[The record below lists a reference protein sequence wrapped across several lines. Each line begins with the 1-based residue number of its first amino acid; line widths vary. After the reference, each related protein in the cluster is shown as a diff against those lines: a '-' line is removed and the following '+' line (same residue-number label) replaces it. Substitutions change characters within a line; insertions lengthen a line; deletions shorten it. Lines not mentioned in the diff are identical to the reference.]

1 VGLSTYRQKRKFD
14 VTAEPRGAVR
24 RRKGRSFVVQ
34 KHDATRMHYD
44 FRLEHE
50 GVLKS
55 WAVTK
60 GPSLVPGEKRLAVHV
75 EDHPVEYGA
84 FEGTIPKGQ
93 YGGGTV
99 MLWDRGTWEPEGD
112 PDKGFKKGH
121 LVFDL
126 DGAKLKGRWHLV
138 RMHGRP
144 NEKRENWLL
153 IKGDDEAARE
163 AGDPDI
169 LDQKDKSVA
178 TKRSMEEIAAGR
190 KPKVKTKVKAAAVW
204 NSVARKERA
213 APPVPPLHAK
223 ERTGGRRTRGRGS
236 ARSAGRVTARRA
248 RAKARLPDF
257 VPPCL
262 ARLEAQAPDGAGW
275 VHEIKFDGY
284 RIQAR
289 LDGGEVALL
298 TRKGLD
304 WAKKFKPVADAVAA
318 LSAGTALIDGEIVVE
333 VDGVSDF
340 STLQADISA
349 GRKDRF
355 VYCVFDLLHLDG
367 IDYTARPLIERKA
380 ALKELLADADPPLR
394 YSEHLDDPGRVVLSH
409 ACKMTLEG
417 IISKR
422 AEAPYHSGRTGDWIK
437 SKCNGRQ
444 EFVIGGFV
452 PSTVMPRAVGSLA
465 MGYFEDGRFV
475 YAGRVGTGFNHDNAA
490 ELYRELDRLRVATP
504 PFDERLPPSERRRKA
519 VRWVAPR
526 MVAEIEFRG
535 FTGDKMLRH
544 AAFKGVRADKN
555 AAEVIREEVADMA
568 ATTDTGAAKRKSVDA
583 PKPRGAA
590 KRAKTQTAKAGTRK
604 VSTAESSS
612 ARTPATSARTAHA
625 VAGVTLTHPERVYWD
640 DVGITKQDLADF
652 YADIWDWLAPHVVR
666 RPLALLRC
674 PDGAGENCFVQKH
687 AHSTFDRSKI
697 ISVDDHGEEVIAI
710 DRLEGLIA
718 LVQSGVLE
726 VHVWGTSIDR
736 LDLCDRLVFD
746 LDPGPGVDWKA
757 VIAAAREVRRRLD
770 DLGLESF
777 IKTSG
782 GKGLHV
788 VAPIAGAPWD
798 EAKEFSHAV
807 ALEMAADSPDKY
819 VSKMTKSLRQGK
831 IFVDYLRNGRG
842 ATAVAAY
849 SSRARKGAPVSAPIA
864 WEELKP
870 TLTADKFTVLNLRQ
884 RLARLKDDPWA
895 EIAAVKQK
903 LPNLRKQP

>member
-1 VGLSTYRQKRKFD
+1 VGLSTYHKKRKFD
-14 VTAEPRGAVR
+14 VTAEPRGQVSR
-24 RRKGRSFVVQ
+24 RQGRSFVVQ
-34 KHDATRMHYD
+34 KHDATRLHYD
-44 FRLEHE
+44 FRLEHD

-55 WAVTK
+55 WAVTR

-75 EDHPVEYGA
+75 EDHPIEYGE

-126 DGAKLKGRWHLV
+126 DGEKLKGRWHLV
-138 RMHGRP
+138 RMRGRP
-144 NEKRENWLL
+144 KEKRENWLL
-153 IKGDDEAARE
+153 IKGDDEVSRA

-169 LDQKDKSVA
+169 LEQKDKSVA
-178 TKRSMEEIAAGR
+178 TRRSMDEIAAGR
-190 KPKVKTKVKAAAVW
+190 KPKIKSKVKAAAVW
-204 NSVARKERA
+204 NSVARTERSARPA
-213 APPVPPLHAK
+213 APPARSREREGAK
-223 ERTGGRRTRGRGS
+223 AGGRKRPVGRVSAS
-236 ARSAGRVTARRA
+236 ARK
-248 RAKARLPDF
+248 AKAPKAKTPKRKVPKRKAPKGNARLPDF

-262 ARLEAQAPDGAGW
+262 AKLETAAPEGAGW

-304 WAKKFKPVADAVAA
+304 WAKKFSPVVAAVAA
-318 LSAGTALIDGEIVVE
+318 LPARTALIDGEIVVE

-340 STLQADISA
+340 SALQADLSA
-349 GRKDRF
+349 GHGERF
-355 VYCVFDLLHLDG
+355 IYCVFDLLHLDG
-367 IDYTARPLIERKA
+367 IDYAARPLVERKA
-380 ALKELLADADPPLR
+380 ALKELVVGADATIR
-394 YSEHLDDPGRVVLSH
+394 YSEHLDDPGRVVLSQ

-417 IISKR
+417 IISKSR
-422 AEAPYHSGRTGDWIK
+422 EAPYRSGRTGDWVK
-437 SKCNGRQ
+437 AKCNGRQ
-444 EFVIGGFV
+444 EFVIGGVV
-452 PSTVMPRAVGSLA
+452 PSTVMPRAVGALA
-465 MGYFEDGRFV
+465 MGYFEDGKFV
-475 YAGRVGTGFNHDNAA
+475 YAGRVGTGFDHESAA
-490 ELYRELDRLRVATP
+490 SLYRDLEDLRVSKP
-504 PFDERLPPSERRRKA
+504 PFDLRLPPAERRRKD
-519 VRWVAPR
+519 VRWIEPR
-526 MVAEIEFRG
+526 VVAEIEFRG
-535 FTGDKMLRH
+535 FTADKMLRH
-544 AAFKGVRADKN
+544 AAFKGVRADKD

-568 ATTDTGAAKRKSVDA
+568 ATTDTGAATRKREDS
-583 PKPRGAA
+583 KPRPTKRAAKPRAPTQGAA
-590 KRAKTQTAKAGTRK
+590 N
-604 VSTAESSS
+604 
-612 ARTPATSARTAHA
+612 A
-625 VAGVTLTHPERVYWD
+625 VAGVKLSHPERVYWD
-640 DVGITKQDLADF
+640 DVGVTKKDLADF
-652 YADIWDWLAPHVVR
+652 YADIWDWMAPHLMR

-697 ISVDDHGEEVIAI
+697 LSVDDGGEEVLAV

-726 VHVWGTSIDR
+726 VHVWGTTIDH
-736 LDLCDRLVFD
+736 LDRCDRLVFD
-746 LDPGPGVDWKA
+746 LDPGPGVTWKT
-757 VIAAAREVRRRLD
+757 VIAAAREVRSRLD

-788 VAPIAGAPWD
+788 VAPIAGAAWD
-798 EAKEFSHAV
+798 AAKDFTHAV

-819 VSKMTKSLRQGK
+819 VSKMTKSLREGK

-849 SSRARKGAPVSAPIA
+849 SSRARQGAPVSVPIS

-870 TLTADKFTVLNLRQ
+870 SLTADKFTVLNLRQ
-884 RLARLKDDPWA
+884 RLAKLGSDPWQ
-895 EIAAVKQK
+895 EIAKVKQK
-903 LPNLRKQP
+903 LPTLRAKK

>member
-1 VGLSTYRQKRKFD
+1 VGLSTYHKKRKFD
-14 VTAEPRGAVR
+14 VTAEPRGEVS

-34 KHDATRMHYD
+34 KHDATRLHYD
-44 FRLEHE
+44 FRLEHD

-75 EDHPVEYGA
+75 EDHPIEYGE

-126 DGAKLKGRWHLV
+126 DGEKLKGRWHLV
-138 RMHGRP
+138 RMRGRP

-153 IKGDDEAARE
+153 IKGDDEVARE

-169 LDQKDKSVA
+169 LEQKDKSVA
-178 TKRSMEEIAAGR
+178 TKRSVDEIAAGR
-190 KPKVKTKVKAAAVW
+190 KPKIKSKVKAAAVW
-204 NSVARKERA
+204 NSVARTERAARSTPVRSRDRPKERA
-213 APPVPPLHAK
+213 REPATK
-223 ERTGGRRTRGRGS
+223 ERRGRT
-236 ARSAGRVTARRA
+236 TARA
-248 RAKARLPDF
+248 AKGKKGKARLPEF

-262 ARLEAQAPDGAGW
+262 AKLETVAPDGAGW

-304 WAKKFKPVADAVAA
+304 WANKFAPVVDAVAGLPA
-318 LSAGTALIDGEIVVE
+318 RFALIDGEIVVE
-333 VDGVSDF
+333 ADGISDF
-340 STLQADISA
+340 SALQADLSA
-349 GRKDRF
+349 GRGDRF

-367 IDYTARPLIERKA
+367 VDYTMRPLVERKA
-380 ALKELLADADPPLR
+380 ALKRLVTGADAPIR
-394 YSEHLDDPGRVVLSH
+394 YSEHLDDPGHVVLAQ

-417 IISKR
+417 IISKSR
-422 AEAPYHSGRTGDWIK
+422 DAPYHSGRTGDWVK
-437 SKCNGRQ
+437 TKCNGRQ
-444 EFVIGGFV
+444 EFVIGGVV
-452 PSTVMPRAVGSLA
+452 PSTVVPRAVGALA
-465 MGYFEDGRFV
+465 MGYFEDGKFV
-475 YAGRVGTGFNHDNAA
+475 YAGRVGTGFNHDSAA
-490 ELYRELDRLRVATP
+490 ALYRELDELRIAKP
-504 PFDERLPPSERRRKA
+504 PFDLRLPPAERRRKD
-519 VRWVAPR
+519 VRWVEPR
-526 MVAEIEFRG
+526 VVAEIEFRG
-535 FTGDKMLRH
+535 FTADKMLRH
-544 AAFKGVRADKN
+544 AAFKGVRADKD

-568 ATTDTGAAKRKSVDA
+568 ATTDTGAATRKRA
-583 PKPRGAA
+583 EGAKPRPAA
-590 KRAKTQTAKAGTRK
+590 KRGAK
-604 VSTAESSS
+604 
-612 ARTPATSARTAHA
+612 PRTATKRGGKPRTATQDTGNA

-640 DVGITKQDLADF
+640 DVGVTKKDLADF
-652 YADIWDWLAPHVVR
+652 YADIWNWMAPHLVR

-687 AHSTFDRSKI
+687 AHTTFDRSKI
-697 ISVDDHGEEVIAI
+697 LSVDDGGEEMLAV
-710 DRLEGLIA
+710 DRVEGLIA

-726 VHVWGTSIDR
+726 VHVWGTTIDN
-736 LDLCDRLVFD
+736 LDLCDRVVFD

-757 VIAAAREVRRRLD
+757 VIAAAREVRSRLD

-788 VAPIAGAPWD
+788 VAPIAGVAWD
-798 EAKEFSHAV
+798 EAKDFTHAV

-819 VSKMTKSLRQGK
+819 VSKMTKSLREGK

-849 SSRARKGAPVSAPIA
+849 SSRARKGAPVSVPIS
-864 WEELKP
+864 WDELKP
-870 TLTADKFTVLNLRQ
+870 SLTADKFTVINLRQ
-884 RLARLKDDPWA
+884 RLAKLGEDPWG
-895 EIAAVKQK
+895 EISKVKQK
-903 LPNLRKQP
+903 LPTLRMKS

>member
-1 VGLSTYRQKRKFD
+1 VGLSTYHQKRKFD
-14 VTAEPRGAVR
+14 VTAEPRGTVR

-34 KHDATRMHYD
+34 KHDATRLHYD

-84 FEGTIPKGQ
+84 FEGTIPAGQ

-99 MLWDRGTWEPEGD
+99 MLWDRGSWEPEGD

-126 DGAKLKGRWHLV
+126 NGEKLKGRWHLV
-138 RMHGRP
+138 RMRGRP
-144 NEKRENWLL
+144 HEKRENWLL
-153 IKGDDEAARE
+153 IKGDDAAARE

-178 TKRSMEEIAAGR
+178 TKRSMDEIAAGR

-213 APPVPPLHAK
+213 APPVPPLGAK
-223 ERTGGRRTRGRGS
+223 KRAGARARDRGS
-236 ARSAGRVTARRA
+236 ARPVGRVTARRA

-262 ARLEAQAPDGAGW
+262 AKLETEAPNGDGW

-304 WAKKFKPVADAVAA
+304 WAKKFKPVSDAVAA
-318 LSAGTALIDGEIVVE
+318 LSARTALVDGEIVVE

-340 STLQADISA
+340 STLQADLSA

-380 ALKELLADADPPLR
+380 ALKALLAAVGPPLR
-394 YSEHLDDPGRVVLSH
+394 YSEHLDDPGRIVLSQ
-409 ACKMTLEG
+409 ACRMTLEG

-422 AEAPYHSGRTGDWIK
+422 ADAPYHSGRTGDWIK

-444 EFVIGGFV
+444 EFAVGGFV
-452 PSTVMPRAVGSLA
+452 PSTVMPGAVGSLA

-475 YAGRVGTGFNHDNAA
+475 YAGRVGTGFNRETAG
-490 ELYRELDRLRVATP
+490 ELYRALDKLTISKP
-504 PFDERLPPSERRRKA
+504 PFDARLPPVERRRKE
-519 VRWVAPR
+519 VRWVSPKT
-526 MVAEIEFRG
+526 VVEIEFRG
-535 FTGDKMLRH
+535 WTGDKMLRH
-544 AAFKGVRADKN
+544 AAFKGVRADKD
-555 AAEVIREEVADMA
+555 AADVVREEVADMA
-568 ATTDTGAAKRKSVDA
+568 PTTDTDAAARKGAGAGKRVTKPAGRSAAKPA
-583 PKPRGAA
+583 
-590 KRAKTQTAKAGTRK
+590 TAK
-604 VSTAESSS
+604 
-612 ARTPATSARTAHA
+612 PATAGRASATI
-625 VAGVTLTHPERVYWD
+625 AGVTLTHPERVYWD
-640 DVGITKQDLADF
+640 DVGVTKKDLAAF
-652 YADIWDWLAPHVVR
+652 YADIWDWIAPHVVR

-674 PDGAGENCFVQKH
+674 PDGAGEDCFVQKH

-697 ISVDDHGEEVIAI
+697 LSVDDDGEEVIAL

-726 VHVWGTSIDR
+726 VHVWGTTIDH

-757 VIAAAREVRRRLD
+757 VIGAAREVRSRLD

-819 VSKMTKSLRQGK
+819 VSKMTKSLRRGK

-842 ATAVAAY
+842 ATAVAPY

-884 RLARLKDDPWA
+884 RLARLKEDPWVD
-895 EIAAVKQK
+895 ITKVKQK
-903 LPNLRKQP
+903 LPTLRPK